1 MIVKKQTFELD
12 RLELVCG
19 ATLQRVR
26 AGYETYGRLSPTK
39 DNAILIC
46 HHFSG
51 TSDPV
56 PGYWDAVIGP
66 NKPFDTDRY
75 FIVSSDTLCNLNVKD
90 PRVVTTGPAS
100 TNPQTGRPYG
110 ISFPI
115 VTIRDFVNLQHALI
129 RSLDIERLHAVAGP
143 SMGDFRQSQELF
155 KALREAGVKASS
167 FELDSDGGHLAGILE
182 IHKAEKAL
190 REILEG
196 A

>member
-12 RLELVCG
+12 RLEPVCG

-26 AGYETYGRLSPTK
+26 VGYETYGRLSPTK

-51 TSDPV
+51 TSHAGGRYSEADTV

-100 TNPQTGRPYG
+100 INLQTGRPYG
-110 ISFPI
+110 MSFPI

-129 RSLDIERLHAVAGP
+129 RSLGIERLHAVAGP
-143 SMGDFRQSQELF
+143 SMGGFQAITATVQGPERGGSEGQLFRT
-155 KALREAGVKASS
+155 G
-167 FELDSDGGHLAGILE
+167 
-182 IHKAEKAL
+182 
-190 REILEG
+190 
-196 A
+196 